1 MEQIYILYREA
12 KKIFKNVFWEAGAL
26 VFFLAQEMSVK
37 MAGSLNVVY
46 GAGLKV
52 D

>member
-1 MEQIYILYREA
+1 MYLQLL
-12 KKIFKNVFWEAGAL
+12 KKYSKNVFEEL
-26 VFFLAQEMSVK
+26 CFFFVLAREMSVK